1 MASSSVRVKGFEWRD
16 GLGFAQKCKDK
27 CGRLELCNIVYNIG
41 VASCCLAAEI
51 YLGAQRPD
59 RLVTCKQVGSL
70 PSIRSSNIFAMLRQ
84 AFSLFIDLFGANKRL
99 SGHSGVPLC
108 DALRADLHRGG
119 ERFRLLH
126 RADSGGRLRSSLQ
139 PCKGEPQNSKPQAP
153 LHWALTQEGGSLQS
167 CKCEQSVKPEPQ
179 TLRSR
184 RISRRRALNAQPLDP
199 SP

>member
-1 MASSSVRVKGFEWRD
+1 VSYYNQISSAPLSNVMTASSSVRVKGFEWRD

-70 PSIRSSNIFAMLRQ
+70 PSIRSSNIFTMLHQ

-99 SGHSGVPLC
+99 SGHFGVPLC

-139 PCKGEPQNSKPQAP
+139 PCKGEPQNSKP
-153 LHWALTQEGGSLQS
+153 
-167 CKCEQSVKPEPQ
+167 
-179 TLRSR
+179 
-184 RISRRRALNAQPLDP
+184 P
-199 SP
+199 SPTALGSDSGGRLLAVLQM